1 MKPQSVEGGG
11 SCFIVGTFMRLVIAI
26 SCSMLLALT
35 QNAPAQAQ
43 SPAQGQTYP
52 VYTYSQKTLLKDWAL
67 SRCLGRVATDTKSR
81 DDAYATAS
89 AYLEFG
95 KQGAEEYDAITA
107 LVEKYASKHY
117 GGSIKSDFNTMK
129 CIDLF
134 QSKELDQFVNKVTR
148 PKPK

>member
-1 MKPQSVEGGG
+1 MKPQSMEGGG
-11 SCFIVGTFMRLVIAI
+11 SCFIVGTFMRLVIVI
-26 SCSMLLALT
+26 SCSILLGMT
-35 QNAPAQAQ
+35 QNAL
-43 SPAQGQTYP
+43 AQGQTYP

-67 SRCLGRVATDTKSR
+67 SRCLGRVAADAKSR

-107 LVEKYASKHY
+107 LVEKYVSKPY

-148 PKPK
+148 SKPK